1 MTKPAITAL
10 IDTYNHERFIE
21 EAIASVL
28 QQDFPASEMEILVVD
43 DGSTDRTP
51 EIVRKFE
58 PRVRLI
64 RKLNGGQASA
74 FNTGIPEA
82 RGDII
87 AFLDGDDWWAP
98 TKLTRVAEAMAADPA
113 VGIVGHGIITVHR
126 DGREHSELLREGFR
140 FCVNTAAGARL
151 FRLRRNFLGT
161 SRMTIR
167 ADLLRRIGPVPE
179 AIVVQAD
186 EYFFTL
192 AAALT
197 GGQVLRDALTY
208 YRYHDANGFQ
218 LAQNDPHRIRRK
230 QQAIAFLASRLS
242 AELTRHGIPTEART
256 SIIEILQA
264 EADQLRL
271 ALDGG
276 TPLETLRTEW
286 TLYDVHYPEAP
297 VLHRI
302 FKRMSLLPAAVL
314 PPQVYYRLRDRLVQ
328 SEFYRNARAR
338 WLPNPDRP
346 HVTDEWRLKSEKS
359 QTAVAGRSLH

>member
-1 MTKPAITAL
+1 MATPRVTVL

-28 QQDFPASEMEILVVD
+28 GQDFPPSDMEILVVD

-64 RKLNGGQASA
+64 RKTNGGQGSA
-74 FNTGIPEA
+74 FNAGIAET
-82 RGDII
+82 RGQLV
-87 AFLDGDDWWAP
+87 AFLDGDDWWVP
-98 TKLTRVAEAMAADPA
+98 SKLRRVVETIAGDAD
-113 VGIVGHGIITVHR
+113 VGIVGHGIIIVHR
-126 DGREHSELLREGFR
+126 DGREQSEILREGFR
-140 FCVNTAAGARL
+140 FCANTAEGARL
-151 FRLRRNFLGT
+151 FRLRRSFLGT

-186 EYFFTL
+186 EYLFTL
-192 AAALT
+192 AAALV
-197 GGQVLRDALTY
+197 GAQVLPDALTY

-218 LAQNDPHRIRRK
+218 LARCDSQRIKRK
-230 QQAIAFLASRLS
+230 QQAIASLASRLS
-242 AELTRHGIPTEART
+242 AELRRHEIPDEART
-256 SIIEILQA
+256 PIIEILQA
-264 EADQLRL
+264 ESDQLRL
-271 ALDGG
+271 GLDGG

-302 FKRMSLLPAAVL
+302 FKRMSLLPALIL
-314 PPQVYYRLRDRLVQ
+314 PPQIYYGMRDRLVQ
-328 SEFYRNARAR
+328 SEIYRDARAR

-346 HVTDEWRLKSEKS
+346 HVTDEWRSKSEKS
-359 QTAVAGRSLH
+359 QTAVEDRPLH